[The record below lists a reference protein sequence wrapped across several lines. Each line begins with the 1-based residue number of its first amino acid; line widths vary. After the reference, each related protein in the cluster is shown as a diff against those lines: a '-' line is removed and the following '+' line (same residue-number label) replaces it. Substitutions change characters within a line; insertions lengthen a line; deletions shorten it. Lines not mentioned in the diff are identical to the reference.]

1 MSRDIYDRPHTGE
14 QALRWA
20 VCFLEQKGFEIE
32 QAKHEARLLLAKA
45 WQKEMIQVL
54 LEAKTELEQ
63 GIWEKYALFVKKRG
77 SFTPLHYLLEEKEF
91 MSLPFK
97 VSSDVLIPRW
107 DTEVLVEEAIK
118 LMKDEEKPRILDL
131 GTGSGVIAISI
142 AYYLPQAEVVAT
154 DVSAEA
160 LKIAQE
166 NAKNLGVSERV
177 SFLEGSLYT
186 SLIHSQ
192 VDKFELIA
200 SNPPYLSAE
209 EMTSLPPDVQKEP
222 TIALAGGKDGLQFY
236 WAIALQAKNYL
247 APGGHVLVEIGYQQ
261 AMSVI
266 GIMQKWGLNP
276 LRIIRD
282 LEGRDRVLAY

>member
-1 MSRDIYDRPHTGE
+1 MSRNNYDKPQTGE

-32 QAKHEARLLLAKA
+32 QAKHEARLLLAKV

-54 LEAKTELEQ
+54 LNAKSELNQEV
-63 GIWEKYALFVKKRG
+63 WEKYVFFVKERG
-77 SFTPLHYLLEEKEF
+77 SFAPLHYLLEEKEF

-97 VSSDVLIPRW
+97 VSPSVLIPRW
-107 DTEVLVEEAIK
+107 DTEVLVEEALK
-118 LMKDEEKPRILDL
+118 LMKDQVNPKILDL

-154 DVSAEA
+154 DISAEA
-160 LKIAQE
+160 LKVAE
-166 NAKNLGVSERV
+166 VNAKSLGVSERV
-177 SFLEGSLYT
+177 RFLKGSLYT
-186 SLIHSQ
+186 PIIQ
-192 VDKFELIA
+192 AQAGKFDLIA

-209 EMTSLPPDVQKEP
+209 EMVALSPDVKKEP
-222 TIALAGGKDGLQFY
+222 AIALAGGKDGLQFY
-236 WAIALQAKNYL
+236 RNIALQAKNYL

-266 GIMQKWGLNP
+266 GIMQKWGLTP
-276 LRIIRD
+276 LRILRD
-282 LEGRDRVLAY
+282 LEGRDRVVAY